1 MEIKKELV
9 NENKYECKCPYGMV
23 PEGITVHNTANDAS
37 ARNEA
42 SYMKSNNNEVSF
54 HIAVDDVE
62 AIQLID
68 FNRNA
73 WHAGDG
79 GNGFG
84 NRKTIAIEICYSK
97 SGGDRFIKAEKNAAI
112 IVAKLLKEFAWGF
125 DRVYT
130 HQKHSGKYC
139 PHRTLDSGWDRFMNM
154 VKEAYNGTM
163 QGDQNNSTSSK
174 QIYRV
179 RKSWSDATSQKGAF
193 SDLNNAKKC
202 ADQNKGYS
210 VFDDNSNKV
219 YPSTSNNNSTGGS
232 IGVGSVVKV
241 IGNKYATG
249 EDVPGWVKSNSYK
262 VIQVNG
268 NKVLLGDII
277 SWVYINDVTLVSG
290 GTTATS
296 KPIGVGSKVKVTG
309 NKYATGQEVPSWVK
323 SNIYEVIQ
331 VNGNKVLL
339 GSIMSWVYISDV
351 VSV

>member
-112 IVAKLLKEFAWGF
+112 IVAKLLKEFGWGF

-163 QGDQNNSTSSK
+163 QGDQNNSTSAK

-202 ADQNKGYS
+202 ADSNLGYN
-210 VFDDNSNKV
+210 VYDSNGKFV
-219 YPSTSNNNSTGGS
+219 YG
-232 IGVGSVVKV
+232 
-241 IGNKYATG
+241 
-249 EDVPGWVKSNSYK
+249 KSNSGAEVFERSYAETGVAT
-262 VIQVNG
+262 VIVDT
-268 NKVLLGDII
+268 LGVKNEPNSESSSVDTYYRGEKINYD
-277 SWVYINDVTLVSG
+277 SVYVT
-290 GTTATS
+290 
-296 KPIGVGSKVKVTG
+296 
-309 NKYATGQEVPSWVK
+309 NKY
-323 SNIYEVIQ
+323 Y
-331 VNGNKVLL
+331 
-339 GSIMSWVYISDV
+339 YISYVSDSGIRRYV
-351 VSV
+351 VSRSRAGEKYLNCV

>member
-62 AIQLID
+62 VIQLID
-68 FNRNA
+68 FNRIA

-97 SGGDRFIKAEKNAAI
+97 SGGDRFIKSEKNAAI
-112 IVAKLLKEFAWGF
+112 IVAKLLKEFGWGF

-163 QGDQNNSTSSK
+163 QGDQNNHFYK

-179 RKSWSDATSQKGAF
+179 RKSWSDAKSQKGAF

-210 VFDDNSNKV
+210 VFDDNG
-219 YPSTSNNNSTGGS
+219 NSIYS
-232 IGVGSVVKV
+232 
-241 IGNKYATG
+241 
-249 EDVPGWVKSNSYK
+249 KSNSESEVLERSYPEK
-262 VIQVNG
+262 GIATVIVDKLNVRNVPSTENNEPVDYYTIG
-268 NKVLLGDII
+268 GEINYD
-277 SWVYINDVTLVSG
+277 SVYVT
-290 GTTATS
+290 
-296 KPIGVGSKVKVTG
+296 
-309 NKYATGQEVPSWVK
+309 NKY
-323 SNIYEVIQ
+323 Y
-331 VNGNKVLL
+331 
-339 GSIMSWVYISDV
+339 YISY
-351 VSV
+351 VSESGIRRYVASRSRAGEQYLNCI

>member
-23 PEGITVHNTANDAS
+23 AEGITVHNTANDAS

-62 AIQLID
+62 VIQLID

-97 SGGDRFIKAEKNAAI
+97 SGGDRFIKAEKNASI
-112 IVAKLLKEFAWGF
+112 IVAKLLKEFGWGF

-163 QGDQNNSTSSK
+163 QGDQNNSTSAK

-210 VFDDNSNKV
+210 VFDDSGNSI
-219 YPSTSNNNSTGGS
+219 YS
-232 IGVGSVVKV
+232 
-241 IGNKYATG
+241 
-249 EDVPGWVKSNSYK
+249 KSNSESEVLERSYLETGVAT
-262 VIQVNG
+262 VIVDT
-268 NKVLLGDII
+268 LGVKNEPNSESSSVATYYRGEKINYD
-277 SWVYINDVTLVSG
+277 SVYVT
-290 GTTATS
+290 
-296 KPIGVGSKVKVTG
+296 
-309 NKYATGQEVPSWVK
+309 NKY
-323 SNIYEVIQ
+323 Y
-331 VNGNKVLL
+331 
-339 GSIMSWVYISDV
+339 YISY
-351 VSV
+351 VSESGIRRYVASRSRAGEQYLNCI

>member
-112 IVAKLLKEFAWGF
+112 IVAKLLKEFGWGF

-163 QGDQNNSTSSK
+163 QGDQNNSTSAK

-210 VFDDNSNKV
+210 VFDDNCNKV
-219 YPSTSNNNSTGGS
+219 YPYNNDSTDEQYRYSENGRFYPDRTINVRTNPTTKADAVATYSKGEYVNYDTVVIGDRYNWIRYISTSGERRYMAIRDKKGD
-232 IGVGSVVKV
+232 
-241 IGNKYATG
+241 NKMWGRA
-249 EDVPGWVKSNSYK
+249 E
-262 VIQVNG
+262 
-268 NKVLLGDII
+268 
-277 SWVYINDVTLVSG
+277 
-290 GTTATS
+290 
-296 KPIGVGSKVKVTG
+296 
-309 NKYATGQEVPSWVK
+309 
-323 SNIYEVIQ
+323 
-331 VNGNKVLL
+331 
-339 GSIMSWVYISDV
+339 
-351 VSV
+351 

>member
-42 SYMKSNNNEVSF
+42 SYMKSNNSEVSF

-97 SGGDRFIKAEKNAAI
+97 SGGDRFVKAEKNAAI
-112 IVAKLLKEFAWGF
+112 IVAKLLKEFGWGF

-139 PHRTLDSGWDRFMNM
+139 PHRTLDLGWDRFMNM
-154 VKEAYNGTM
+154 VKEAYNRTM
-163 QGDQNNSTSSK
+163 QGDQNNSTSAK

-210 VFDDNSNKV
+210 VFDDNGNKV
-219 YPSTSNNNSTGGS
+219 YPYNNDSTDEQYRYSENGRFYPDRTINVRTNPTTKADAVATYSKGEYVNYDTVVIGDRYNWISYISTSGERRYMAIRDKKGD
-232 IGVGSVVKV
+232 
-241 IGNKYATG
+241 NKMWGRA
-249 EDVPGWVKSNSYK
+249 E
-262 VIQVNG
+262 
-268 NKVLLGDII
+268 
-277 SWVYINDVTLVSG
+277 
-290 GTTATS
+290 
-296 KPIGVGSKVKVTG
+296 
-309 NKYATGQEVPSWVK
+309 
-323 SNIYEVIQ
+323 
-331 VNGNKVLL
+331 
-339 GSIMSWVYISDV
+339 
-351 VSV
+351 

>member
-62 AIQLID
+62 VIQLID

-84 NRKTIAIEICYSK
+84 NRKTIAIEIFYSK
-97 SGGDRFIKAEKNAAI
+97 SGGDRFIKSEKNAAI
-112 IVAKLLKEFAWGF
+112 IVAKLLKEFGWGF

-163 QGDQNNSTSSK
+163 QGDQNNHFHK

-179 RKSWSDATSQKGAF
+179 RKSWSDAKSQKGAF

-210 VFDDNSNKV
+210 VFDDNG
-219 YPSTSNNNSTGGS
+219 NSIYS
-232 IGVGSVVKV
+232 
-241 IGNKYATG
+241 
-249 EDVPGWVKSNSYK
+249 KSNSESEVLERSYPEK
-262 VIQVNG
+262 GIATVIVDKLNVRNVPSTENNEPVDYYTIG
-268 NKVLLGDII
+268 GEINYD
-277 SWVYINDVTLVSG
+277 SVYVT
-290 GTTATS
+290 
-296 KPIGVGSKVKVTG
+296 
-309 NKYATGQEVPSWVK
+309 NKY
-323 SNIYEVIQ
+323 Y
-331 VNGNKVLL
+331 
-339 GSIMSWVYISDV
+339 YISY
-351 VSV
+351 VSESGIRRYVASRSRAGEQYLNCK

>member
-62 AIQLID
+62 AIQLIE
-68 FNRNA
+68 FSRNA

-112 IVAKLLKEFAWGF
+112 IVAKLLKEFGWGF

-139 PHRTLDSGWDRFMNM
+139 PHRTLDLGWDRFMNM

-163 QGDQNNSTSSK
+163 QGDQNNSTSAK

-210 VFDDNSNKV
+210 VFDGNGNSIYN
-219 YPSTSNNNSTGGS
+219 
-232 IGVGSVVKV
+232 
-241 IGNKYATG
+241 
-249 EDVPGWVKSNSYK
+249 KSNSESEVLERSYLETGVAT
-262 VIQVNG
+262 VIVDT
-268 NKVLLGDII
+268 LGVKNEPNSESSSLATYYRGEKINYD
-277 SWVYINDVTLVSG
+277 SVYVT
-290 GTTATS
+290 
-296 KPIGVGSKVKVTG
+296 
-309 NKYATGQEVPSWVK
+309 NKY
-323 SNIYEVIQ
+323 Y
-331 VNGNKVLL
+331 
-339 GSIMSWVYISDV
+339 YISY
-351 VSV
+351 VSTSGVRRYVASRSRAGEQYLNCK

>member
-42 SYMKSNNNEVSF
+42 SYMKSNDDEVSF

-62 AIQLID
+62 VIQLID

-112 IVAKLLKEFAWGF
+112 IVAKLLKEFGWGF

-154 VKEAYNGTM
+154 VKEAYNRTM
-163 QGDQNNSTSSK
+163 QGDQNNSTSAK

-210 VFDDNSNKV
+210 VFDDNCNKV
-219 YPSTSNNNSTGGS
+219 YPYNNDSTDEQYRYSENGRFYPDRTINVRTNPTTKADAVATYSKGEYVNYDTVVIGDRYNWISYISTSGERRYMAIRDKKGD
-232 IGVGSVVKV
+232 
-241 IGNKYATG
+241 NKMWGRA
-249 EDVPGWVKSNSYK
+249 E
-262 VIQVNG
+262 
-268 NKVLLGDII
+268 
-277 SWVYINDVTLVSG
+277 
-290 GTTATS
+290 
-296 KPIGVGSKVKVTG
+296 
-309 NKYATGQEVPSWVK
+309 
-323 SNIYEVIQ
+323 
-331 VNGNKVLL
+331 
-339 GSIMSWVYISDV
+339 
-351 VSV
+351 

>member
-62 AIQLID
+62 VIQLID

-112 IVAKLLKEFAWGF
+112 IVAKLLKEFGWGF

-154 VKEAYNGTM
+154 VKEAYNGTI
-163 QGDQNNSTSSK
+163 QGNQNNSTSSN

-179 RKSWSDATSQKGAF
+179 RKSWSDAASQKGAF

-202 ADQNKGYS
+202 ADSNLGYN
-210 VFDDNSNKV
+210 VYDSNGKFV
-219 YPSTSNNNSTGGS
+219 YG
-232 IGVGSVVKV
+232 
-241 IGNKYATG
+241 
-249 EDVPGWVKSNSYK
+249 KSNSGAEVFERSYAEAGVAT
-262 VIQVNG
+262 VIVDELNVR
-268 NKVLLGDII
+268 NVP
-277 SWVYINDVTLVSG
+277 STENNEPVAVYYRGEKINYDSVYVT
-290 GTTATS
+290 
-296 KPIGVGSKVKVTG
+296 
-309 NKYATGQEVPSWVK
+309 NKY
-323 SNIYEVIQ
+323 Y
-331 VNGNKVLL
+331 
-339 GSIMSWVYISDV
+339 YISY
-351 VSV
+351 VSTSGVRRYIASRSRTGEKYLNCV

>member
-42 SYMKSNNNEVSF
+42 SYMRSNNNEVSF

-84 NRKTIAIEICYSK
+84 NRKTIAIEICDSK

-112 IVAKLLKEFAWGF
+112 IVAKLLKEFGWGF

-139 PHRTLDSGWDRFMNM
+139 PHRTLDLGWDRFMNM

-163 QGDQNNSTSSK
+163 QGDQNNSTSAK

-210 VFDDNSNKV
+210 VFDGNGNSI
-219 YPSTSNNNSTGGS
+219 YS
-232 IGVGSVVKV
+232 
-241 IGNKYATG
+241 
-249 EDVPGWVKSNSYK
+249 KSNSESEVLERSYPEK
-262 VIQVNG
+262 GIATVIVDKLNVRNVPSTENNEPVDYYTIG
-268 NKVLLGDII
+268 GEINYD
-277 SWVYINDVTLVSG
+277 SVYVT
-290 GTTATS
+290 
-296 KPIGVGSKVKVTG
+296 
-309 NKYATGQEVPSWVK
+309 NKY
-323 SNIYEVIQ
+323 Y
-331 VNGNKVLL
+331 
-339 GSIMSWVYISDV
+339 YISY
-351 VSV
+351 VSESGIRRYVASRSRAGEQYLNCK

>member
-62 AIQLID
+62 VIQLID

-112 IVAKLLKEFAWGF
+112 IVAKLLKEFGWGF

-154 VKEAYNGTM
+154 VKEAYNRTM
-163 QGDQNNSTSSK
+163 QGDQNNSTSAK

-210 VFDDNSNKV
+210 VFDDNCNKV
-219 YPSTSNNNSTGGS
+219 YPYNNDSTDEQYRYSENGRFYPDRTINVRTNPTTKADAVATYSKGEYVNYDTVVIGDRYNWISYISTSGERRYMAIRDKKGD
-232 IGVGSVVKV
+232 
-241 IGNKYATG
+241 NKMWGRA
-249 EDVPGWVKSNSYK
+249 E
-262 VIQVNG
+262 
-268 NKVLLGDII
+268 
-277 SWVYINDVTLVSG
+277 
-290 GTTATS
+290 
-296 KPIGVGSKVKVTG
+296 
-309 NKYATGQEVPSWVK
+309 
-323 SNIYEVIQ
+323 
-331 VNGNKVLL
+331 
-339 GSIMSWVYISDV
+339 
-351 VSV
+351 

>member
-62 AIQLID
+62 VIQLID

-112 IVAKLLKEFAWGF
+112 IVAKLLKEFGWGF

-154 VKEAYNGTM
+154 VKEAYNRTM
-163 QGDQNNSTSSK
+163 QGDQNNSTSAK

-210 VFDDNSNKV
+210 VFDDNCNKV
-219 YPSTSNNNSTGGS
+219 YPYNNDSTDEQYRYSENGIFYPDRTINVRTNPTTKADAVATYSKGEYVNYDTVVIGDRYNWISYISTSGERRYMAIRDKKGD
-232 IGVGSVVKV
+232 
-241 IGNKYATG
+241 NKMWGRA
-249 EDVPGWVKSNSYK
+249 E
-262 VIQVNG
+262 
-268 NKVLLGDII
+268 
-277 SWVYINDVTLVSG
+277 
-290 GTTATS
+290 
-296 KPIGVGSKVKVTG
+296 
-309 NKYATGQEVPSWVK
+309 
-323 SNIYEVIQ
+323 
-331 VNGNKVLL
+331 
-339 GSIMSWVYISDV
+339 
-351 VSV
+351 